1 MDKKEIEIPFGAF
14 DSELMHQEINI
25 PEGFEAEIKG
35 DKIILTKT
43 DSEDEKVRKEL
54 ITHCRNTRCVTEEG
68 AEKIAKWIAFL
79 EKQGTPNQTSIWKHW
94 KDGICGNGE
103 GEPIYLIKVG
113 NTYSLSSCLGFEC
126 DYIELSELDKL
137 LSEKQS
143 EQKPANKV
151 EPKFHEGEWVVFNN
165 RHDSVYQVEKIE
177 NYEYTLRHFLG
188 GSMPLSFSHEDMIRA
203 WTVKDVRDGDVL
215 TDGDYPCLFKSINEG
230 NGMFVYCGINGCRNF
245 VTKADGEDNILWDDE
260 PENYCPATKEQR
272 DTLFAKM
279 KEAGYEWDIEK
290 KELKKI
296 EDEEY
301 NGEDYGIDG
310 LWHAMNIL
318 EKTLGK
324 VSGYQ
329 TDDGFLSHQCA
340 ITAVKKL
347 CKQKASK
354 WSEEDENRINH
365 LIAYLEDKELFT
377 AKDDI
382 VYANWLKSLKPQNTW
397 KPTDLQLDCL
407 SDAIERYNSEGYPAD
422 VLKTLLRQLKKI
434 G

>member
-14 DSELMHQEINI
+14 DSELMHQEIYI

-35 DKIILTKT
+35 NKIILKKT
-43 DSEDEKVRKEL
+43 DSEDER
-54 ITHCRNTRCVTEEG
+54 IRNAVEAILNDTEPHIYNG
-68 AEKIAKWIAFL
+68 LGILKTDILSWFEKH
-79 EKQGTPNQTSIWKHW
+79 G
-94 KDGICGNGE
+94 
-103 GEPIYLIKVG
+103 
-113 NTYSLSSCLGFEC
+113 
-126 DYIELSELDKL
+126 
-137 LSEKQS
+137 
-143 EQKPANKV
+143 KPANKV

-188 GSMPLSFSHEDMIRA
+188 GSMPLSFSHGDMIRA
-203 WTVKDVRDGDVL
+203 WTVKDARDGDVL

-230 NGMFVYCGINGCRNF
+230 KGMFVYCGINGCRNF
-245 VTKADGEDNILWDDE
+245 VTKDDGEDNLLWDDA

-272 DTLFAKM
+272 DTLFEKM

-347 CKQKASK
+347 CKQKTSK

-365 LIAYLEDKELFT
+365 LIAYFEDKESFT
-377 AKDDI
+377 AEDDI
-382 VYANWLKSLKPQNTW
+382 AYTNWLKSLKDRVQPKQEWNEYDENMRYKATAVINKLCAEGKEYVWSVNTLKQLFYWLKSLKPQNTW
-397 KPTDLQLDCL
+397 KPTDLQLECL
-407 SDAIERYNSEGYPAD
+407 SDAIERYNSEGYPAST
-422 VLKTLLRQLKKI
+422 LKELLEQLKRI